1 MQETAANTYGVSED
15 SVSENLIKINV
26 YFTSLNEKLVEDVID
41 YSFEVKYLVNEQ
53 LIVRDM
59 IDYNTEVR

>member
-41 YSFEVKYLVNEQ
+41 YSLEVKDLVNKQ
-53 LIVRDM
+53 LVRE
-59 IDYNTEVR
+59 EVR

>member
-41 YSFEVKYLVNEQ
+41 YSFEVKDLVNKQ
-53 LIVRDM
+53 LVGE
-59 IDYNTEVR
+59 EVG

>member
-1 MQETAANTYGVSED
+1 MQGTAANTYGVNED

-41 YSFEVKYLVNEQ
+41 YSFEVKDQ
-53 LIVRDM
+53 LFRDM

>member
-1 MQETAANTYGVSED
+1 MQETAANTYGVDED

-41 YSFEVKYLVNEQ
+41 YSFEVKGLVNEQ
-53 LIVRDM
+53 LVRDM
-59 IDYNTEVR
+59 IDYNTGVR

>member
-41 YSFEVKYLVNEQ
+41 YSFEVKGLVNEQ
-53 LIVRDM
+53 LFRDM

>member
-1 MQETAANTYGVSED
+1 MQGTATNTYGVNED

-41 YSFEVKYLVNEQ
+41 YSFEVKGLVNEQ
-53 LIVRDM
+53 LFRDM

>member
-41 YSFEVKYLVNEQ
+41 YSFEVKDLVNEQ
-53 LIVRDM
+53 F
-59 IDYNTEVR
+59 

>member
-1 MQETAANTYGVSED
+1 MQETAANTYGVSKD

-41 YSFEVKYLVNEQ
+41 YSFEVKDLVNKQ
-53 LIVRDM
+53 LVGE
-59 IDYNTEVR
+59 EVR